1 MTLNENSP
9 WMTLFACVLAVLFTI
24 VGGIVAI
31 VHMESLKFE
40 EYLDDT
46 GKAAVAVATLGVGR
60 SLKKGLA
67 RGAGGDISGPWL
79 ERAPVSTI
87 TVGLMVFI
95 AGVAGGILT
104 IADPAKLDFHQY
116 LDQMTTFAFAV
127 GIQGA
132 GRAVRK
138 GIEVRGAAEG
148 TNVSSAAA
156 IAAGA
161 AGVLGASG
169 TQPSAAD
176 DGAPGSGQ
184 DGANGAAA
192 GIESHP
198 DYAGAAGGML
208 APESLPVPD
217 DLSFVDPA
225 DAASLDD
232 ELGADEEPA
241 DETDDDGLP
250 ADDLDESGLPTDEEE
265 EAHPP
270 PDDLLGFDIPDAH
283 ELERTDVASE
293 PNAVMPSQEE
303 QRS

>member
-9 WMTLFACVLAVLFTI
+9 WMTLFACMLAVLFTI

-31 VHMESLKFE
+31 VHVQSLTFE

-46 GKAAVAVATLGVGR
+46 GKAAVAIATLGVGR

-67 RGAGGDISGPWL
+67 RGAGGDISGSWL

-87 TVGLMVFI
+87 TVGLMVLI

-104 IADPAKLDFHQY
+104 IADPGKLDFHQY

-138 GIEVRGAAEG
+138 GIEVRGAAQG

-161 AGVLGASG
+161 AGALGAG
-169 TQPSAAD
+169 GAQTGAVD
-176 DGAPGSGQ
+176 GGAPDSGPG
-184 DGANGAAA
+184 GANGAAA
-192 GIESHP
+192 GIENHP
-198 DYAGAAGGML
+198 DYAGATGGML
-208 APESLPVPD
+208 APENLPAAD

-225 DAASLDD
+225 DLASLDD
-232 ELGADEEPA
+232 DLGADEEPTDEA
-241 DETDDDGLP
+241 DDNDLSTS
-250 ADDLDESGLPTDEEE
+250 DLDESDLPSDEEE

-303 QRS
+303 QQP